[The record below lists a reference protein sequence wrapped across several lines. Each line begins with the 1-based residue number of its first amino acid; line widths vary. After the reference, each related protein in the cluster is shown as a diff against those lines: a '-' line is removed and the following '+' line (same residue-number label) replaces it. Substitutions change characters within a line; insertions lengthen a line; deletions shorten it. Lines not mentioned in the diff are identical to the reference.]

1 MTIDAAEA
9 GRKAPAALAEQ
20 LREAILAG
28 QLTAGTL
35 LPAERVLAEQSQVS
49 RSSVR
54 EALRILEAEGL
65 IVTRPGRKGG
75 PVVVSPAADALR
87 RPLEAFIRS
96 RALKPG
102 SLYETL
108 LVIEPAIARLAA
120 TNRTDDDLA
129 QVAEAVERYS
139 TCPDRDERLRLNA
152 EIHVCL
158 AAATGNELLTAIVRG
173 LRDAIH
179 ASTTAPPFA
188 APGVREKTIESY
200 GRILAAIEAHDAD
213 AAEQAMR
220 RHIVGAGKIAGVR
233 KR

>member
-1 MTIDAAEA
+1 MTTTPAEF

-28 QLTAGTL
+28 ELTTGTQ

-75 PVVVSPAADALR
+75 PVVVAPAGDALG
-87 RPLEAFIRS
+87 RPLETFIRTRS
-96 RALKPG
+96 LKPG

-120 TNRTDDDLA
+120 TNRTDEDLVRV
-129 QVAEAVERYS
+129 QEAIEGYS
-139 TCPDRDERLRLNA
+139 TSPDRGERLSLNA
-152 EIHVCL
+152 DIHVFI
-158 AAATGNELLTAIVRG
+158 AAASGNELLTAIVRG

-179 ASTTAPPFA
+179 AATTAAPFA
-188 APGVREKTIESY
+188 APGVRERTIESY
-200 GRILAAIEAHDAD
+200 GRILRAIEARDAE
-213 AAEQAMR
+213 AAETAMR
-220 RHIVGAGKIAGVR
+220 RHIVGAGKIVGRA
-233 KR
+233 

>member
-1 MTIDAAEA
+1 MSATELSL
-9 GRKAPAALAEQ
+9 KAPAALAEQ
-20 LREAILAG
+20 LRESILAG
-28 QLTAGTL
+28 KLTAGTQ
-35 LPAERVLAEQSQVS
+35 LPAERVLAERSQVS

-75 PVVVSPAADALR
+75 PVVVAPAGDALT
-87 RPLEAFIRS
+87 RPLETFIRTRS
-96 RALKPG
+96 LKPG

-120 TNRTDDDLA
+120 TNRTDEDLA
-129 QVAEAVERYS
+129 LVSEAIDRYS
-139 TCPDRDERLRLNA
+139 TSPDREERLRLNA

-179 ASTTAPPFA
+179 ASSSAPPFA

-200 GRILAAIEAHDAD
+200 ATIFAAIEARDAD
-213 AAEQAMR
+213 AAEKAMR
-220 RHIVGAGKIAGVR
+220 RHIVGAGKIAGR
-233 KR
+233 A